1 MSQRIVIGIEA
12 GTDWPQL
19 EARLRA
25 FGAEVVR
32 QPSST
37 APDVVL
43 VEVSTEEP
51 LEALL
56 QRLNA
61 LPGVRYAEL
70 DAWQMSS

>member
-1 MSQRIVIGIEA
+1 MSQRIVVGIEA

-25 FGAEVVR
+25 IGAEVVR
-32 QPSST
+32 QPST
-37 APDVVL
+37 AAPDVVL
-43 VEVSTEEP
+43 VKASTEQS